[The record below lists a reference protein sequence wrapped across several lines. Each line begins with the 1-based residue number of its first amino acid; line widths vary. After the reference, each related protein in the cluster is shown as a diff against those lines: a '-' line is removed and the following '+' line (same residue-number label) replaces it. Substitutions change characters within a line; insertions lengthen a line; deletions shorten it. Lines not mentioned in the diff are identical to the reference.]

1 VHRPSRGSFWLRL
14 TLSVGAAVCTGLDAS
29 DPLDHLDPDAPW
41 LGPRSACAMPRSPAS
56 LEEASATL
64 SGARNEKVRVQAAL
78 VLGRLGDPRAVP
90 ALIRALRDRSP
101 LVRAVA
107 AEVLGHLGA
116 ESARTALEA
125 ATRDESPYVR
135 RHAAQALRQ
144 VDRGVRSEP
153 RTHPPAEPESLPRP
167 RSPILEIHQMGDRTH
182 RASPALRER
191 MRRAVTAE
199 LAAVPP
205 QPHQDRFMVDGA
217 IRAIEITQR
226 SLDVEVKCDV
236 QLILSTWPGHSI
248 LLMSSGEATVQ
259 RPRARFRSGMLA
271 EMQNDAVQHA
281 VRGAAEALLHHLGAR
296 AATTPVG
303 TSETAARGGGP
314 GAGSGDGH

>member
-1 VHRPSRGSFWLRL
+1 L
-14 TLSVGAAVCTGLDAS
+14 GAAVCAGLDAS
-29 DPLDHLDPDAPW
+29 EPADHLDLRDAPW
-41 LGPRSACAMPRSPAS
+41 LGTRSACATPRSPAS
-56 LEEASATL
+56 LEEAAATL
-64 SGARNEKVRVQAAL
+64 SSARNEKVRVQAAL

-107 AEVLGHLGA
+107 AEVLGNLGA

-125 ATRDESPYVR
+125 ATRDDSPYVR

-144 VDRGVRSEP
+144 LDRGARSEARP
-153 RTHPPAEPESLPRP
+153 HPPAAPESVARA
-167 RSPILEIHQMGDRTH
+167 RSPILEIHPMGDRSR
-182 RASPALRER
+182 RASAALRER
-191 MRRAVTAE
+191 MRRAVVAE
-199 LAAVPP
+199 LAAVPA

-217 IRAIEITQR
+217 IRALEHTER
-226 SLDVEVKCDV
+226 GPDVEVRCDV

-259 RPRARFRSGMLA
+259 RPRARFRSSMLA

-281 VRGAAEALLHHLGAR
+281 VRGAADALLHHLGAR
-296 AATTPVG
+296 PATTPTG
-303 TSETAARGGGP
+303 SSETAVRGGGP
-314 GAGSGDGH
+314 GSGSGDGH